1 METVNR
7 EANVRTSVIVP
18 IYNVEKYLSACL
30 DSIINQTYRNFEI
43 ILVDDGATD
52 GSGVICDQYAQS
64 DGRIHVIHK
73 KNEGANC
80 ARQTG
85 VLAAQGDYI
94 AFVDADDWLD
104 EDFLEYGIHLMENEK
119 ADIVIMGCTK
129 ENENCSEIIQNK
141 IRPGVYDFLGLTG
154 EVWPRMLHYEGF
166 YEFGILPFMWNKFY
180 RRNQLEACCS
190 DMDLRIYDGEDAA
203 VVYPYLLKS
212 KKAVITQD
220 AKYHYRIHSGS
231 ITASRKAD
239 YYENTARLY
248 LYLASKFQETEY
260 GRYLMPQLDNYM
272 RMMIWQGKPGGFIE
286 STKFIFPFR
295 EVPKGAS
302 IILYGAGYVGQI
314 FHYQIIQSDYC
325 TIAAW
330 VDKGYQRKELR
341 QMGVVGMEALQTQQ
355 YDNVVLAVSRVDV
368 AEEIMNELVSYGV
381 RKEKILSI

>member
-73 KNEGANC
+73 KNEGPNC

-104 EDFLEYGIHLMENEK
+104 EDFLECGIHLMENEK

-141 IRPGVYDFLGLTG
+141 IRP
-154 EVWPRMLHYEGF
+154 
-166 YEFGILPFMWNKFY
+166 
-180 RRNQLEACCS
+180 
-190 DMDLRIYDGEDAA
+190 
-203 VVYPYLLKS
+203 
-212 KKAVITQD
+212 
-220 AKYHYRIHSGS
+220 
-231 ITASRKAD
+231 
-239 YYENTARLY
+239 
-248 LYLASKFQETEY
+248 
-260 GRYLMPQLDNYM
+260 
-272 RMMIWQGKPGGFIE
+272 
-286 STKFIFPFR
+286 
-295 EVPKGAS
+295 
-302 IILYGAGYVGQI
+302 
-314 FHYQIIQSDYC
+314 
-325 TIAAW
+325 
-330 VDKGYQRKELR
+330 
-341 QMGVVGMEALQTQQ
+341 
-355 YDNVVLAVSRVDV
+355 
-368 AEEIMNELVSYGV
+368 
-381 RKEKILSI
+381 